1 MPAQPD
7 LSKLSVTQFAERFRG
22 EMIPLSNTFSYF
34 CASVPMSE
42 EDLKEYLEEPVAALP
57 PTIARA
63 LPKISILLVPYLE
76 RGDGHEKRKTA
87 PPAADYVS
95 IERPPEGRLSPY
107 TQLKLGDETVLAFAL
122 KDQEVAEYHYRFYHL
137 LATLMADH
145 WSDDVEN
152 RYIRVLRDELSADV
166 HGEVDEPSWRLKQ
179 AMRRSQNVRNGK
191 AFREYA
197 RQSFADTLTLY
208 LHGICCDIDVDTG
221 PRQLPSRYLRK
232 RLLLL
237 EECSRRRRVTRCSP
251 NSSKR
256 IKSRFIRVD
265 REIPDLRIQFALRI
279 LDKRVFAWLQRL
291 LRPDP
296 EQQIGFLLLE
306 GFDLVELLLHHAVIF
321 QLQDGYIFRHAPV
334 LFRRQPDDV
343 DAFIIGKPEVKFRA
357 NIGEVQRRMLAI
369 QFHGGLAGHRG
380 NRRQHPQDGALF
392 VADDLRFRLLHRL
405 DRFAANVVGAGLGW
419 DAGDLLLRQ
428 LLGRAFFGFGLGVGG
443 DLGCAVR

>member
-57 PTIARA
+57 PTIAQA
-63 LPKISILLVPYLE
+63 LPKVSILLVPYLE

-95 IERPPEGRLSPY
+95 IERPPEGRISPY
-107 TQLKLGDETVLAFAL
+107 TQLKLGEETVLAFAL

-137 LATLMADH
+137 LATLMAEH
-145 WSDDVEN
+145 WSDDVET

-237 EECSRRRRVTRCSP
+237 EE
-251 NSSKR
+251 
-256 IKSRFIRVD
+256 
-265 REIPDLRIQFALRI
+265 LFAPPQGYA
-279 LDKRVFAWLQRL
+279 VF
-291 LRPDP
+291 P
-296 EQQIGFLLLE
+296 EQLE
-306 GFDLVELLLHHAVIF
+306 A
-321 QLQDGYIFRHAPV
+321 
-334 LFRRQPDDV
+334 
-343 DAFIIGKPEVKFRA
+343 
-357 NIGEVQRRMLAI
+357 
-369 QFHGGLAGHRG
+369 
-380 NRRQHPQDGALF
+380 
-392 VADDLRFRLLHRL
+392 
-405 DRFAANVVGAGLGW
+405 
-419 DAGDLLLRQ
+419 
-428 LLGRAFFGFGLGVGG
+428 
-443 DLGCAVR
+443 

>member
-1 MPAQPD
+1 MPAQLD

-57 PTIARA
+57 PAIAGA

-76 RGDGHEKRKTA
+76 RGDGHEKRKAA

-145 WSDDVEN
+145 WTDDVET
-152 RYIRVLRDELSADV
+152 RYIRILRDELSADV

-221 PRQLPSRYLRK
+221 PRQLPSRNLRK
-232 RLLLL
+232 RLMLL
-237 EECSRRRRVTRCSP
+237 EELFP
-251 NSSKR
+251 
-256 IKSRFIRVD
+256 
-265 REIPDLRIQFALRI
+265 PPQGYA
-279 LDKRVFAWLQRL
+279 VF
-291 LRPDP
+291 P
-296 EQQIGFLLLE
+296 EQLE
-306 GFDLVELLLHHAVIF
+306 A
-321 QLQDGYIFRHAPV
+321 
-334 LFRRQPDDV
+334 
-343 DAFIIGKPEVKFRA
+343 
-357 NIGEVQRRMLAI
+357 
-369 QFHGGLAGHRG
+369 
-380 NRRQHPQDGALF
+380 
-392 VADDLRFRLLHRL
+392 
-405 DRFAANVVGAGLGW
+405 
-419 DAGDLLLRQ
+419 
-428 LLGRAFFGFGLGVGG
+428 
-443 DLGCAVR
+443 